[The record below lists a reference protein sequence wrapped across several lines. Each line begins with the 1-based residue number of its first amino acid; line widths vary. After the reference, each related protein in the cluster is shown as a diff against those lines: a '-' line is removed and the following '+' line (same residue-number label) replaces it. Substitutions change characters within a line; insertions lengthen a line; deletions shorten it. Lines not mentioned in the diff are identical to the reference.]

1 MYNNEIWTKHTR
13 LILTGVI
20 IVAIAG
26 WVAGILQ
33 TASIAIDT
41 ANDLLKAAGEEE
53 LPLKPFTLSAQTL
66 TIIGYILYLVG
77 LNGFKSIQKNYEA
90 SAMVGRI
97 STACGFEIAAT
108 LLLFPASFLP
118 VIFGW
123 LFRFGAFVCTIISLI
138 LLKSAFEELREEAT
152 WSKPALKGAE
162 QLRKSAVYNI
172 NLIWMPFVA
181 AAVIVVSIP
190 LFTKGI
196 DFNNLM
202 YTGFDEISRQIK
214 GTVFAVGLEVLAFG
228 LIMLYWSVMQFVLR
242 ILGWVNIHA
251 GRLVEETNAQD
262 ENSTATASFTPEAQT
277 DTSLYTS
284 HTNTPDTE
292 NSVPQSC
299 PSQRNKLL
307 LYSGIALAILVT
319 AICMAFCGSSAKD
332 KFSGTWRFDNES
344 EAAELILDL
353 KSDSTKGTF
362 YFGSKEEMGFFS
374 ISFNVASVQVEG
386 NTAKLELTWWDELEN
401 KDIIVPATLSLRTD
415 SAKIDI
421 TVGNE
426 DTPELECGG
435 YGYIFPVTF
444 TLDRISD
451 RTTPENGDESGN
463 EPETANEPTAEMVET
478 DAPTEKTTDVT
489 EEDYSQ
495 PFRGT
500 WSWTDEM
507 IHNDYYDDDIPAAV
521 VTLKLDF
528 YNANSVKG
536 DGGTADGWMNL
547 ATTSPQR
554 VSENKITLNE
564 VIGNKAFIT
573 VLDGYSEMAEYQA
586 TITFNPANKTLEFE
600 LGDLIGEL
608 DENQAFIAGQSPT
621 GNYSRVILKRKS
633 E

>member
-181 AAVIVVSIP
+181 AAVIVVSIL

-463 EPETANEPTAEMVET
+463 EPETANEPTA
-478 DAPTEKTTDVT
+478 
-489 EEDYSQ
+489 
-495 PFRGT
+495 
-500 WSWTDEM
+500 DEM

>member
-1 MYNNEIWTKHTR
+1 MHKMRTQ
-13 LILTGVI
+13 
-20 IVAIAG
+20 
-26 WVAGILQ
+26 LQ
-33 TASIAIDT
+33 P
-41 ANDLLKAAGEEE
+41 
-53 LPLKPFTLSAQTL
+53 LPLPPKPKQTPPCTHPIRTL
-66 TIIGYILYLVG
+66 
-77 LNGFKSIQKNYEA
+77 
-90 SAMVGRI
+90 RI
-97 STACGFEIAAT
+97 PKTA
-108 LLLFPASFLP
+108 FPN
-118 VIFGW
+118 
-123 LFRFGAFVCTIISLI
+123 
-138 LLKSAFEELREEAT
+138 
-152 WSKPALKGAE
+152 PALHKGT
-162 QLRKSAVYNI
+162 SSS
-172 NLIWMPFVA
+172 FT
-181 AAVIVVSIP
+181 VVSLWPSSLQQFAWLSVVLP
-190 LFTKGI
+190 LRT
-196 DFNNLM
+196 N
-202 YTGFDEISRQIK
+202 SRVH
-214 GTVFAVGLEVLAFG
+214 G
-228 LIMLYWSVMQFVLR
+228 
-242 ILGWVNIHA
+242 
-251 GRLVEETNAQD
+251 
-262 ENSTATASFTPEAQT
+262 
-277 DTSLYTS
+277 
-284 HTNTPDTE
+284 
-292 NSVPQSC
+292 
-299 PSQRNKLL
+299 
-307 LYSGIALAILVT
+307 
-319 AICMAFCGSSAKD
+319 
-332 KFSGTWRFDNES
+332 
-344 EAAELILDL
+344 
-353 KSDSTKGTF
+353 DSTKGTF

>member
-181 AAVIVVSIP
+181 AAVIVVSIL

-292 NSVPQSC
+292 TAFPNPALHKGTSSSFTVVSLWPSSLQQFAWLSVVLPLRTNSRVHGDSTTNPKPPNSSSTSKAIPQKAHSI
-299 PSQRNKLL
+299 SAAKKRW
-307 LYSGIALAILVT
+307 
-319 AICMAFCGSSAKD
+319 GSSL
-332 KFSGTWRFDNES
+332 SVSTW
-344 EAAELILDL
+344 
-353 KSDSTKGTF
+353 
-362 YFGSKEEMGFFS
+362 
-374 ISFNVASVQVEG
+374 
-386 NTAKLELTWWDELEN
+386 
-401 KDIIVPATLSLRTD
+401 PLSRWRAIRP
-415 SAKIDI
+415 SS
-421 TVGNE
+421 N
-426 DTPELECGG
+426 
-435 YGYIFPVTF
+435 
-444 TLDRISD
+444 
-451 RTTPENGDESGN
+451 
-463 EPETANEPTAEMVET
+463 
-478 DAPTEKTTDVT
+478 
-489 EEDYSQ
+489 
-495 PFRGT
+495 
-500 WSWTDEM
+500 
-507 IHNDYYDDDIPAAV
+507 
-521 VTLKLDF
+521 
-528 YNANSVKG
+528 
-536 DGGTADGWMNL
+536 
-547 ATTSPQR
+547 
-554 VSENKITLNE
+554 
-564 VIGNKAFIT
+564 
-573 VLDGYSEMAEYQA
+573 
-586 TITFNPANKTLEFE
+586 
-600 LGDLIGEL
+600 
-608 DENQAFIAGQSPT
+608 
-621 GNYSRVILKRKS
+621 
-633 E
+633 

>member
-1 MYNNEIWTKHTR
+1 
-13 LILTGVI
+13 
-20 IVAIAG
+20 
-26 WVAGILQ
+26 
-33 TASIAIDT
+33 
-41 ANDLLKAAGEEE
+41 
-53 LPLKPFTLSAQTL
+53 
-66 TIIGYILYLVG
+66 
-77 LNGFKSIQKNYEA
+77 
-90 SAMVGRI
+90 
-97 STACGFEIAAT
+97 
-108 LLLFPASFLP
+108 
-118 VIFGW
+118 
-123 LFRFGAFVCTIISLI
+123 
-138 LLKSAFEELREEAT
+138 
-152 WSKPALKGAE
+152 
-162 QLRKSAVYNI
+162 
-172 NLIWMPFVA
+172 
-181 AAVIVVSIP
+181 
-190 LFTKGI
+190 
-196 DFNNLM
+196 M

-214 GTVFAVGLEVLAFG
+214 GTVFAVGLEILAFG

-292 NSVPQSC
+292 NSVPQSR
-299 PSQRNKLL
+299 PSQRNKIL
-307 LYSGIALAILVT
+307 LYGGIALAILVT

-353 KSDSTKGTF
+353 KGDSTKGTF

-489 EEDYSQ
+489 EEDYSK

-586 TITFNPANKTLEFE
+586 TITFNPENKTLEFE

>member
-77 LNGFKSIQKNYEA
+77 LNG
-90 SAMVGRI
+90 
-97 STACGFEIAAT
+97 
-108 LLLFPASFLP
+108 

-181 AAVIVVSIP
+181 AAVIVVSIL

>member
-33 TASIAIDT
+33 AASIAIDT

-97 STACGFEIAAT
+97 STACGFEITAT

-123 LFRFGAFVCTIISLI
+123 LFRVSAFVCTIISLI

-181 AAVIVVSIP
+181 AAVIVVSIL

-214 GTVFAVGLEVLAFG
+214 GTAFAVGLEVLAFG

-292 NSVPQSC
+292 NSVPQSR

-401 KDIIVPATLSLRTD
+401 KDIIVPATLFLRTD

-463 EPETANEPTAEMVET
+463 EPETANEPTAEMV
-478 DAPTEKTTDVT
+478 
-489 EEDYSQ
+489 
-495 PFRGT
+495 
-500 WSWTDEM
+500 
-507 IHNDYYDDDIPAAV
+507 
-521 VTLKLDF
+521 
-528 YNANSVKG
+528 
-536 DGGTADGWMNL
+536 
-547 ATTSPQR
+547 
-554 VSENKITLNE
+554 
-564 VIGNKAFIT
+564 
-573 VLDGYSEMAEYQA
+573 
-586 TITFNPANKTLEFE
+586 
-600 LGDLIGEL
+600 
-608 DENQAFIAGQSPT
+608 
-621 GNYSRVILKRKS
+621 
-633 E
+633 

>member
-66 TIIGYILYLVG
+66 TIIGYTLYLVG

-181 AAVIVVSIP
+181 AAVIVVSIL

-214 GTVFAVGLEVLAFG
+214 GTVFAVGLEILAFG

-242 ILGWVNIHA
+242 ILGWINIHA
-251 GRLVEETNAQD
+251 GRLVEETN
-262 ENSTATASFTPEAQT
+262 
-277 DTSLYTS
+277 
-284 HTNTPDTE
+284 
-292 NSVPQSC
+292 V
-299 PSQRNKLL
+299 
-307 LYSGIALAILVT
+307 
-319 AICMAFCGSSAKD
+319 
-332 KFSGTWRFDNES
+332 DNES

-401 KDIIVPATLSLRTD
+401 KDIIVPATLSLWTD

-463 EPETANEPTAEMVET
+463 EPETANESTAEMVET

-586 TITFNPANKTLEFE
+586 TITFNPENKTLEFE

>member
-181 AAVIVVSIP
+181 AAVIVVSIL

-292 NSVPQSC
+292 AFPNPALHKGTSSSFTVVSLWPSSLQQFAWLSVVLPLRTNSRVHGDSTTNPKPPNSSSTSKAIPQKAHSI
-299 PSQRNKLL
+299 SAAKKRW
-307 LYSGIALAILVT
+307 
-319 AICMAFCGSSAKD
+319 GSSL
-332 KFSGTWRFDNES
+332 SVSTW
-344 EAAELILDL
+344 
-353 KSDSTKGTF
+353 
-362 YFGSKEEMGFFS
+362 
-374 ISFNVASVQVEG
+374 
-386 NTAKLELTWWDELEN
+386 
-401 KDIIVPATLSLRTD
+401 PLSRWRAIRP
-415 SAKIDI
+415 SS
-421 TVGNE
+421 N
-426 DTPELECGG
+426 
-435 YGYIFPVTF
+435 
-444 TLDRISD
+444 
-451 RTTPENGDESGN
+451 
-463 EPETANEPTAEMVET
+463 
-478 DAPTEKTTDVT
+478 
-489 EEDYSQ
+489 
-495 PFRGT
+495 
-500 WSWTDEM
+500 
-507 IHNDYYDDDIPAAV
+507 
-521 VTLKLDF
+521 
-528 YNANSVKG
+528 
-536 DGGTADGWMNL
+536 
-547 ATTSPQR
+547 
-554 VSENKITLNE
+554 
-564 VIGNKAFIT
+564 
-573 VLDGYSEMAEYQA
+573 
-586 TITFNPANKTLEFE
+586 
-600 LGDLIGEL
+600 
-608 DENQAFIAGQSPT
+608 
-621 GNYSRVILKRKS
+621 
-633 E
+633 

>member
-181 AAVIVVSIP
+181 AAVIVVSIL

-292 NSVPQSC
+292 NS
-299 PSQRNKLL
+299 
-307 LYSGIALAILVT
+307 
-319 AICMAFCGSSAKD
+319 MAFCGSSAKD

>member
-181 AAVIVVSIP
+181 AAVIVVSIL

-251 GRLVEETNAQD
+251 GRLVEETQC
-262 ENSTATASFTPEAQT
+262 T
-277 DTSLYTS
+277 
-284 HTNTPDTE
+284 
-292 NSVPQSC
+292 
-299 PSQRNKLL
+299 R
-307 LYSGIALAILVT
+307 
-319 AICMAFCGSSAKD
+319 
-332 KFSGTWRFDNES
+332 
-344 EAAELILDL
+344 
-353 KSDSTKGTF
+353 
-362 YFGSKEEMGFFS
+362 
-374 ISFNVASVQVEG
+374 
-386 NTAKLELTWWDELEN
+386 
-401 KDIIVPATLSLRTD
+401 
-415 SAKIDI
+415 
-421 TVGNE
+421 
-426 DTPELECGG
+426 
-435 YGYIFPVTF
+435 
-444 TLDRISD
+444 
-451 RTTPENGDESGN
+451 
-463 EPETANEPTAEMVET
+463 
-478 DAPTEKTTDVT
+478 
-489 EEDYSQ
+489 
-495 PFRGT
+495 
-500 WSWTDEM
+500 
-507 IHNDYYDDDIPAAV
+507 
-521 VTLKLDF
+521 
-528 YNANSVKG
+528 
-536 DGGTADGWMNL
+536 
-547 ATTSPQR
+547 
-554 VSENKITLNE
+554 
-564 VIGNKAFIT
+564 
-573 VLDGYSEMAEYQA
+573 
-586 TITFNPANKTLEFE
+586 
-600 LGDLIGEL
+600 
-608 DENQAFIAGQSPT
+608 
-621 GNYSRVILKRKS
+621 
-633 E
+633 